1 MQKFKNVNLEFFL
14 EQVMKNN
21 TKHHQEDFEL
31 DKKILKK
38 AMESRSFDD
47 KRWLWLSRENGTHCL
62 KESEVFIKNT
72 PSHNTWVYWAESDRD
87 EKFIAFAIN
96 IIGKIDGKPL
106 ANIYELDYH
115 SHVEAIK
122 KAAVEAGLKVFRF
135 TNGSIRLP
143 DNGRNDY
150 ISHDTKYGEYLG
162 TEHIAN
168 DITKHGNRISKMYR
182 FYESLP
188 EGDAEKYLSSLNA
201 EPFHYVIWSNLNL
214 DYEEGIKFARENY
227 PDEPEDRLLQRY
239 IEENDEILA
248 DERLNLDIQY
258 NQPIIII
265 GDLGFWNGRARG
277 YKDVPSGNIK
287 DCLYSDTDK
296 TEWFIDEHGDLRA
309 EAAHHDGTNYYLY
322 RVFKDNVTEE
332 QIEDFKDKI
341 YTGTLTDADIR
352 KYTHRLGDEIAGV
365 YGIDL
370 PAQKKSVKKQL
381 ENTKTAIKKDTPTTP
396 NKKKEMELE

>member
-1 MQKFKNVNLEFFL
+1 MQQFKNVDVEYFL
-14 EQVMKNN
+14 EKVMKSN
-21 TKHHQEDFEL
+21 TKSHQEDFEV
-31 DKKILKK
+31 DKKILEN
-38 AMESRSFDD
+38 AMKSRSLDD
-47 KRWLWLSRENGTHCL
+47 KRWLWLSRENGTYCL

-115 SHVEAIK
+115 SHVEAVK

-162 TEHIAN
+162 TEHIAA
-168 DITKHGNRISKMYR
+168 DITKHGNRISKMQR
-182 FYESLP
+182 ILESLP
-188 EGDAEKYLSSLNA
+188 KGDAEEYLSSLKK

-214 DYEEGIKFARENY
+214 DYEDGIEFARENY

-265 GDLGFWNGRARG
+265 GDLGFWNGRAHG

-322 RVFKDNVTEE
+322 RVFKDSVTEE
-332 QIEDFKDKI
+332 QIEDFKEKI

-352 KYTHRLGDEIAGV
+352 KYTYRLGDEIAGV
-365 YGIDL
+365 YGIKL
-370 PAQKKSVKKQL
+370 PVQKYSVKKQL
-381 ENTKTAIKKDTPTTP
+381 ESHKAAVASVPKQTHQKNT
-396 NKKKEMELE
+396 ELEV